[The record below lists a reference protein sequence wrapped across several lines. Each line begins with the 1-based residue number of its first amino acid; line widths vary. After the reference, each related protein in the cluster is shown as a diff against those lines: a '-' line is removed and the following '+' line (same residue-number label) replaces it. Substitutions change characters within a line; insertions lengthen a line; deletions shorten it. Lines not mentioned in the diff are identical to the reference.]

1 MMMSKTVKNAA
12 GKDLITIGD
21 SIAQFHVLPDET
33 ENDAKYLHRILVE
46 DLCPESA
53 LENMIVRDLVELE
66 VERMRCRRWV
76 QAAIMNSVCVG
87 MLEQAQNGGRGKKRS
102 DAFDK
107 EVQAAWGRGDR
118 DAYDR
123 VIAMLVE
130 AGFDPASYVLQARI
144 AQNDIIAPLEDQ
156 IRGIE
161 ERRRRLYDDIARL
174 QRRKKQTIADAET
187 VEQA

>member
-1 MMMSKTVKNAA
+1 MMSKPVKNAA

-33 ENDAKYLHRILVE
+33 ENDATYLHRILVE
-46 DLCPESA
+46 DLCPKSA

-66 VERMRCRRWV
+66 LERMRCRRWI
-76 QAAIMNSVCVG
+76 QAAIMESVCMG
-87 MLEQAQNGGRGKKRS
+87 MLKQAQDGGLGKKRS
-102 DAFDK
+102 DALGK
-107 EVQAAWGRGDR
+107 EVQTAWGRGDR
-118 DAYDR
+118 DARER
-123 VIAMLVE
+123 VVEMLVDL
-130 AGFDPASYVLQARI
+130 GIDPASHVLQARI

-161 ERRRRLYDDIARL
+161 ERRRRLYDDIVRL
-174 QRRKKQTIADAET
+174 QRRKKQMIADAET